1 MDEQKITHISRRT
14 WYRWSFY
21 INIVLFFIA
30 AIAVFLLIVDSYY
43 AGKIAASGSGDDLSQ
58 AWIYIARDIAFL
70 SISMALIF
78 FQFFRNLLTIIRR
91 SL

>member
-1 MDEQKITHISRRT
+1 MDEQNITHISRRT

-30 AIAVFLLIVDSYY
+30 AISVFLLIIDAYHAGETAVSGGGDS
-43 AGKIAASGSGDDLSQ
+43 LSQ
-58 AWIYIARDIAFL
+58 AWLFIARDVAFL